1 MSAGLQMDA
10 APDSTGAADG
20 DAFPGSVVIPAKP
33 YSVSFLAARSSTQN
47 ESPCPPAPQPE
58 NTMVHHLM
66 SEAGVETNLGVCE
79 ETFARLDEAV
89 FQDDRWQNF
98 QEFIGDIAK
107 MPDDE
112 LRALLREGAT
122 AFGFWH
128 PDNAALSALIRQLRQ
143 EPTLVSAPLRAWIDH
158 APAVPREGQGDLGVR
173 TRTMTDKIVRE
184 STAKKRKGG
193 SVEGYQTFAS
203 SYEVGCY
210 KLAFGLLVLIIST
223 LYALRVVLV
232 TYPGVMD
239 VFGWPVFVA
248 RLGGMGCALWTAIL
262 YLTMAKTFIKG
273 LLLYFNRGGALSSL
287 MDAHQ
292 EMHIFAGN
300 WVMITGF
307 IHTLGHCV
315 GTVPGVV
322 RYSTTAEL
330 RKKIND
336 IIGCANRDT
345 TPGYM
350 GVTFEVLQWPDCPL
364 DKEMNY
370 LDLVFETTFGW
381 TGLLLILLVVLV
393 WYTSTMRSTPGR
405 FELFWY
411 LHQFTIVS
419 WPALLFIHGSNG
431 WLGVGFPLVVFACA
445 LPIMLYSLDRI
456 GRALRYYMYAGKAV
470 QIVDCVI
477 RPGHKGGPDGSLTY
491 LKVAKPPHLWSF
503 WSGMY
508 AFICLPEIAPLQWH
522 PFTIC
527 SGPDDETVDFLIS
540 GVGDWTHAL
549 ASSCLQALDGS
560 GKLPTIALD
569 GPFAA
574 PMQSALNKELLIAI
588 GAGVGVTPLL
598 SLLSSIVSAL
608 ERGHRHTKLKLKEA
622 HFFWM
627 TRSADEFLFGR
638 ELITKICTHEGLRDK
653 VFLHLHATGTGISG
667 KGASYLF
674 RECIRRQSVVDR
686 GAFQSAFGNG
696 NRPRQMQEGAQI
708 PWCWINGSMK
718 DVMWVNEL
726 LITEPRMMRN
736 ESSEKVDQGSASVTT
751 SRWAKALAVMRGVT
765 TVAGIDDKGD
775 IVRRNSG
782 SAGAGRERP
791 AGEYPKLMIPVAF
804 GRPDF
809 GAEIS
814 AIGKSLP
821 VTDAHVYVCG
831 NQQLVTHM
839 RHVCESCSKHASN
852 AGRKQHFQLHFE
864 RFE

>member
-1 MSAGLQMDA
+1 MSAGLHADA
-10 APDSTGAADG
+10 ALDSSGAADG
-20 DAFPGSVVIPAKP
+20 DEFPGSVANPAKP
-33 YSVSFLAARSSTQN
+33 YQVSFLVARASTQN
-47 ESPCPPAPQPE
+47 ESMCLSSPKPE
-58 NTMVHHLM
+58 HTMVHHLM
-66 SEAGVETNLGVCE
+66 SEAGVATKLGVCA

-98 QEFIGDIAK
+98 QDFIGDIANF
-107 MPDDE
+107 PDDE

-122 AFGFWH
+122 AFGFWY
-128 PDNAALSALIRQLRQ
+128 PDNAALSAFVRQLRQ
-143 EPTLVSAPLRAWIDH
+143 EPNLVSAPLRAWIDH
-158 APAVPREGQGDLGVR
+158 APAVPRDAQGDLGSPQR
-173 TRTMTDKIVRE
+173 KTCKE
-184 STAKKRKGG
+184 STANKRKGG
-193 SVEGYQTFAS
+193 IVDGYQTFAS
-203 SYEVGCY
+203 SYEIGCY
-210 KLAFGLLVLIIST
+210 KLVLGLVVLIVSA
-223 LYALRVVLV
+223 LYAIRVVLV
-232 TYPGVMD
+232 TYPGVVD

-322 RYSTTAEL
+322 RYSTSAEL

-350 GVTFEVLQWPDCPL
+350 GVTFKILQWPDCPL

-370 LDLVFETTFGW
+370 LDLVFETTFGL

-393 WYTSTMRSTPGR
+393 WYTSRKRSTPGR

-411 LHQFTIVS
+411 LHQFTIIS

-445 LPIMLYSLDRI
+445 LPVMLYSLDRI
-456 GRALRYYMYAGKAV
+456 GRALRYYLFAGKAV
-470 QIVDCVI
+470 KIVDCVI
-477 RPGHKGGPDGSLTY
+477 RPGSKGGPDGSLTY

-527 SGPDDETVDFLIS
+527 SGPDDETVDFLIA

-549 ASSCLQALDGS
+549 AATCLQALDGS
-560 GKLPTIALD
+560 CKLPTIALD

-598 SLLSSIVSAL
+598 SLLSSIASSL

-638 ELITKICTHEGLRDK
+638 ELITKICTHEGLRGK
-653 VFLHLHATGTGISG
+653 VFLHLHATGKGIAG

-674 RECIRRQSVVDR
+674 RECVRRQSVVDR
-686 GAFQSAFGNG
+686 DAFQSAFGDG
-696 NRPRQMQEGAQI
+696 DRPRQMQEGAQI

-726 LITEPRMMRN
+726 LITEPRVTGT
-736 ESSEKVDQGSASVTT
+736 ESSEKVGQESGSATT
-751 SRWAKALAVMRGVT
+751 SRWAKALSLNRGVS
-765 TVAGIDDKGD
+765 TVASINDKGN
-775 IVRRNSG
+775 IVRQHTS
-782 SAGAGRERP
+782 SAEAGRERST
-791 AGEYPKLMIPVAF
+791 GEYPKLMIPVVF

-809 GAEIS
+809 GTEIS
-814 AIGKSLP
+814 TIGKYLSD
-821 VTDAHVYVCG
+821 TDAHVYVCG

-839 RHVCESCSKHASN
+839 RDVCESCSEQALKS
-852 AGRKQHFQLHFE
+852 GRKQHFQLHFE
-864 RFE
+864 RFG